1 MRGARWLRWLLGALM
16 VGASCLTLPAQEAD
30 EAEGLKED
38 EDRARIESADH
49 LRYDAGAGMYYLTGN
64 VVISHKDIKLYCDRA
79 TYDYDN
85 NSAVAE
91 GNPRVVNP
99 DTTVTG
105 DLIEADFEDEIATIS
120 GNVIAVTQRKKPESE
135 QQADEGE
142 KREGEVPRDLDE
154 LREKLTTIT
163 CPKVVYRYSE
173 DVKTVHA
180 TGRIKAVQEDKT
192 LYADEAL
199 YEELKDIVTLT
210 GDVRVITDR
219 GDEFRCP
226 KAVISVEEDWLQAEN
241 ITGVAVRRED
251 EEEE

>member
-1 MRGARWLRWLLGALM
+1 MRGAWTLRWTVAALM
-16 VGASCLTLPAQEAD
+16 LATALVCLWAQEPD
-30 EAEGLKED
+30 EAEGVQED

-49 LRYDAGAGMYYLTGN
+49 LRYDAGEGMYYLTGN
-64 VVISHKDIKLYCDRA
+64 VILSHKDIKLYCDKA

-105 DLIEADFEDEIATIS
+105 DIIEADFDEEVATIS
-120 GNVIAVTQRKKPESE
+120 GNVIAVTQRKRDDGEE
-135 QQADEGE
+135 QPAEGE
-142 KREGEVPRDLDE
+142 EEEEVPRDLDE
-154 LREKLTTIT
+154 LRDKLTTIT
-163 CPKVVYRYSE
+163 CPKVVYRYNE
-173 DVKTVHA
+173 EVKTVHA

-192 LYADEAL
+192 LYADEAF

-210 GDVRVITDR
+210 GDVRVITDK

-226 KAVISVEEDWLQAEN
+226 KAVISVEEDWLQAES

-251 EEEE
+251 EE